1 MSTPPKCFR
10 DYTAPNQRISP
21 IPWHVQPY
29 ELIPHIVLQRDHVDG
44 AYRVYLVAF
53 EPEQKITAGVAAMY
67 TGGHAFHVAYDVL
80 RVNNARDL
88 SLDARDPRFHRLEK
102 YFKKR
107 LIIVNLPRTNAVKK
121 IVYGLVPHAGRFRFV
136 DGKQNVTTVADYFA
150 RENKPVSIPC
160 GFCEVVKGQFYRGK
174 VPEENSRGVQDFAT
188 ARPTD
193 RLRAIETG
201 FLHKARLPSPV
212 RRYQPPRLLISKYT
226 YQVGQYKHP
235 DLIQDPE
242 MMIEPSPL
250 GISGRILNA
259 PGLQYGGGHLQ
270 HPVKGAWNV
279 KEKQLHTPKKLI
291 VLGVVNLGSEIP
303 SHVVEDFAR
312 DLQVCCNR
320 PGMGVSDWAYFQD
333 DGNPQ
338 ATKQAWVSSFSSVLL
353 LMVKEMHTFMGQRNL
368 DPTRV
373 HIIVLVI
380 IPQNAAD
387 V

>member
-1 MSTPPKCFR
+1 MRIGRESSDLKLQALEGQHRLVFFYSLLIIDLVSPKNRSSVTMSTPPKCFR

-53 EPEQKITAGVAAMY
+53 EPEQKITAGGLSRWRGSTWAWVDVPVAAMY

-150 RENKPVSIPC
+150 RENKPVS
-160 GFCEVVKGQFYRGK
+160 EVAK
-174 VPEENSRGVQDFAT
+174 P
-188 ARPTD
+188 
-193 RLRAIETG
+193 
-201 FLHKARLPSPV
+201 
-212 RRYQPPRLLISKYT
+212 
-226 YQVGQYKHP
+226 VGQYKHP

-353 LMVKEMHTFMGQRNL
+353 LMVKEMHTFMGQP
-368 DPTRV
+368 DV
-373 HIIVLVI
+373 KYWGDDEHGIVTQCVRETKI
-380 IPQNAAD
+380 CIGDN
-387 V
+387 